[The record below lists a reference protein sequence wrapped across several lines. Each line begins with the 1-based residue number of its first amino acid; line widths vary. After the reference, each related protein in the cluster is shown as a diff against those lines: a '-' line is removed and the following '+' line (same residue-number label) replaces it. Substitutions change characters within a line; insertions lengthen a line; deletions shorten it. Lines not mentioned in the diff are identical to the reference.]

1 MIIAP
6 KAFTLQKNVAM
17 GHMLYCKSLVNPAR
31 RASSPINI
39 GGVVLGGDS
48 PVRVQSMTTT
58 NTNDTTATVEQCIR
72 IIEAGG
78 ELVRITA
85 QGTKEAAN
93 LENIKRDIVL
103 KGYSAPL
110 VADIHFNPAAALEAA
125 KHIAKVRINP
135 GNYADPRAKFQKVEF
150 TNEEYQAELARIE
163 ERLLPLIELCKA
175 NSVAMRIGVNH
186 GSLSDR
192 IMSRFGDSP
201 GGMAESAMEFLRI
214 CRRNGYNSVVV
225 SMKASNTQVMVQA
238 TRLLVALMD
247 AEGMSYPLHLGVTEA
262 GDGEDGRIKSA
273 VGIGALLAD
282 GIGDTIRVSL
292 TEEPELE
299 IPVAIELVNHFAN
312 RSTSPALEEPGAL
325 PFDPYTYNRRI
336 SEGVLVIGA
345 SNPPVVMAN
354 LAHLAEVTQQSIEQC
369 GWTFTNGKW
378 AQSDMGAD
386 FIHIGSAKLQ
396 GVTGAEQLPIVSQ
409 SDLGFGYRLIDADG
423 LPAAKP
429 ATPVFVGLWD
439 GQLTAD
445 VVVALKSN
453 PYAVVVLKPTNANPV
468 AELKASFIKLLGEKV
483 LNPVVI
489 ALDFASQQLS
499 QLQIASAA
507 DFGSLLIDGLGD
519 GIMISAPKVA
529 TAGVVSTAFSILQA
543 TRTRISKTEYIS
555 CPGCGRTLFSLQETL
570 ARIRAKTS
578 HIKGLKIGVMGCI
591 VNGPGEMADADYGYV
606 GAGPGK
612 ISLYKSKE
620 VVRKSIPEA
629 EAVDALIALIKE
641 NGDWKD

>member
-1 MIIAP
+1 MSD
-6 KAFTLQKNVAM
+6 
-17 GHMLYCKSLVNPAR
+17 MLYCKSLVNPAR

-93 LENIKRDIVL
+93 LESIKRDIAL

-201 GGMAESAMEFLRI
+201 RGMAESAMEFLRI

-312 RSTSPALEEPGAL
+312 RSTSPALDEPSTL

-336 SEGVLVIGA
+336 SEGVLSIGA

-369 GWTFTNGKW
+369 GWILTNGKW

-386 FIHIGSAKLQ
+386 FIHIGSAKIQ
-396 GVTGAEQLPIVSQ
+396 GVAGAEQLPIVSQ
-409 SDLGFGYRLIDADG
+409 SDLGFGYRIIDVDE

-429 ATPVFVGLWD
+429 ATPVFVGLSY

-489 ALDFASQQLS
+489 ALDFASQQLP

-507 DFGSLLIDGLGD
+507 DFGSLLIDGFGD
-519 GIMISAPKVA
+519 GIMISAPKVD
-529 TAGVVSTAFSILQA
+529 TASVVSTAFSILQA

-612 ISLYKSKE
+612 ISLYKNKE
-620 VVRKSIPEA
+620 VVRKSIPES

>member
-1 MIIAP
+1 MSD
-6 KAFTLQKNVAM
+6 
-17 GHMLYCKSLVNPAR
+17 MLYCKSLVNPAR

-93 LENIKRDIVL
+93 LENIKRDIAL

-201 GGMAESAMEFLRI
+201 RGMAESAMEFLRI
-214 CRRNGYNSVVV
+214 CRCNGYNSVVV

-312 RSTSPALEEPGAL
+312 RSTSLALDEPSTL

-336 SEGVLVIGA
+336 SEGVLSIGA

-354 LAHLAEVTQQSIEQC
+354 LAHLAEVTQQSIEQS
-369 GWTFTNGKW
+369 GWILTNGKW

-386 FIHIGSAKLQ
+386 FIHIGSAKIQ

-409 SDLGFGYRLIDADG
+409 SDLGFGYRIIDVDE

-429 ATPVFVGLWD
+429 ATPVFVGISY

-445 VVVALKSN
+445 VVAALKSN

-507 DFGSLLIDGLGD
+507 DFGSLLIDGFGD
-519 GIMISAPKVA
+519 GIMISALKVD
-529 TAGVVSTAFSILQA
+529 TASVVSTAFSILQA

>member
-1 MIIAP
+1 MSD
-6 KAFTLQKNVAM
+6 
-17 GHMLYCKSLVNPAR
+17 MLYCKSLVNPAR

-58 NTNDTTATVEQCIR
+58 NTNDTNATVEQCIR

-93 LENIKRDIVL
+93 LENIKRDIAL

-201 GGMAESAMEFLRI
+201 RGMAESAMEFLCI

-312 RSTSPALEEPGAL
+312 RSTSPALDEPSTL

-336 SEGVLVIGA
+336 SEGVLSIGA

-369 GWTFTNGKW
+369 GWILTNGKW

-386 FIHIGSAKLQ
+386 FIHIGSAKIQ

-409 SDLGFGYRLIDADG
+409 SDLGFGYRIIDVDE

-429 ATPVFVGLWD
+429 ATPVFVGISY

-445 VVVALKSN
+445 VVAALKSN

-507 DFGSLLIDGLGD
+507 DFGSLLIDGFGD
-519 GIMISAPKVA
+519 GIMISAPKVD
-529 TAGVVSTAFSILQA
+529 TASVVSTAFSILQA

>member
-1 MIIAP
+1 
-6 KAFTLQKNVAM
+6 
-17 GHMLYCKSLVNPAR
+17 
-31 RASSPINI
+31 
-39 GGVVLGGDS
+39 
-48 PVRVQSMTTT
+48 MTTT

-93 LENIKRDIVL
+93 LMNIKRDIAL

-201 GGMAESAMEFLRI
+201 RGMAESAMEFLRI

-312 RSTSPALEEPGAL
+312 RSTSPALDEPSTL

-336 SEGVLVIGA
+336 SEGVLSIGA

-386 FIHIGSAKLQ
+386 FIHIGSAKIQ

-429 ATPVFVGLWD
+429 ATPVFVGISY

-445 VVVALKSN
+445 VVAALKSN

-507 DFGSLLIDGLGD
+507 DFGSLLIDGFGD
-519 GIMISAPKVA
+519 GIMISAPKVD
-529 TAGVVSTAFSILQA
+529 TASVVSTAFSILQA

>member
-1 MIIAP
+1 MSD
-6 KAFTLQKNVAM
+6 
-17 GHMLYCKSLVNPAR
+17 MLYCKSLVNPAR
-31 RASSPINI
+31 RASSPIDI

-58 NTNDTTATVEQCIR
+58 NTNDTNATVEQCIR

-93 LENIKRDIVL
+93 LENIKRDIAL

-201 GGMAESAMEFLRI
+201 RGMAESAMEFLRI

-312 RSTSPALEEPGAL
+312 RSTSPALDEPSTL

-336 SEGVLVIGA
+336 SEGVLSIGA

-369 GWTFTNGKW
+369 GWTLANGKW

-386 FIHIGSAKLQ
+386 FIHIGSAKIQ
-396 GVTGAEQLPIVSQ
+396 GVTGSEQLPIVSQ
-409 SDLGFGYRLIDADG
+409 SDLGFGYRLIDANE

-429 ATPVFVGLWD
+429 ATPVFVGLSY

-445 VVVALKSN
+445 VVAALKSN
-453 PYAVVVLKPTNANPV
+453 PYAVVVLKPRNANPV

-507 DFGSLLIDGLGD
+507 DFGSLLIDGFGD
-519 GIMISAPKVA
+519 GIMISAPKVD
-529 TAGVVSTAFSILQA
+529 TASVVSTAFSILQA

-612 ISLYKSKE
+612 ISLYKNKE
-620 VVRKSIPEA
+620 VVRKSIPES

>member
-1 MIIAP
+1 MSD
-6 KAFTLQKNVAM
+6 
-17 GHMLYCKSLVNPAR
+17 MLYCKSLVNPAR

-93 LENIKRDIVL
+93 LENIKRDIAL

-201 GGMAESAMEFLRI
+201 RGMAESAMEFLRI

-312 RSTSPALEEPGAL
+312 RSTSPALDEPSTL
-325 PFDPYTYNRRI
+325 PFDPYTYNRRV
-336 SEGVLVIGA
+336 SEGVLSVGA
-345 SNPPVVMAN
+345 SNPPVVVAN
-354 LAHLAEVTQQSIEQC
+354 LAHLAVVTQQSIEQC
-369 GWTFTNGKW
+369 GWTLANGKW

-386 FIHIGSAKLQ
+386 FIHIGSAKIQ
-396 GVTGAEQLPIVSQ
+396 GVAGAEQLPIVSQ

-423 LPAAKP
+423 LSAAKP
-429 ATPVFVGLWD
+429 ATPVFVGVSY
-439 GQLTAD
+439 GQLTAEI
-445 VVVALKSN
+445 VVALKSN

-468 AELKASFIKLLGEKV
+468 AELKASFIKLLGDKV

-507 DFGSLLIDGLGD
+507 DFGSLLIDGFGD
-519 GIMISAPKVA
+519 GIMISAPKVN
-529 TAGVVSTAFSILQA
+529 TASVVSTAFSILQA